1 MFSCCPPERPITK
14 LYATLFKAVSL
25 LQNQMPLSLLYWRAQ
40 RWIWSCPWVSLAL
53 GRAEGS
59 PPMMCWQRL
68 AQYSPGDAVGLC
80 SKGTLLACLRVVVHQ
95 DPRVFFFFFLGK
107 PVQKVADHTAAELA
121 VCFEYWKNL
130 LVLGVFLPLRLLVFG
145 IHILDNEIIFKLN

>member
-95 DPRVFFFFFLGK
+95 DPRVFFFFFWENQFRRL
-107 PVQKVADHTAAELA
+107 QTTRQLS
-121 VCFEYWKNL
+121 L
-130 LVLGVFLPLRLLVFG
+130 LCALNTERTCWCLVFFY
-145 IHILDNEIIFKLN
+145 HLDFWSLAYTF